1 MKVKELATI
10 MMVLTTMIFTSCDEH
25 RNFPDTGMKV
35 GHILCTDGNVHS
47 IEEVKTK
54 KKEPIAVIFYIN
66 QSEDVEGNGYAVY
79 LRDLPPTTF
88 ADSLGITQG
97 TSTSLTSFDGNAN
110 TFSIYN
116 TKDTHSPLAEDVFQL
131 WQYGQSAYI
140 PSVAQLRL
148 LYSIKHIVNPYIID
162 CGGSPIPDVAD
173 ECWYWT
179 STEVSGQS
187 SAKAWLYSLGSG
199 MIQETPKNQRH
210 KARPIVTLNK

>member
-10 MMVLTTMIFTSCDEH
+10 MMVLTIMIFTSCDEH
-25 RNFPDTGMKV
+25 RDFPDTGMKV

-54 KKEPIAVIFYIN
+54 KKEPIAVVFYIN

-79 LRDLPPTTF
+79 LRDLPPTAF

-97 TSTSLTSFDGNAN
+97 TSTSLTAFDGNAN

-148 LYSIKHIVNPYIID
+148 L
-162 CGGSPIPDVAD
+162 
-173 ECWYWT
+173 
-179 STEVSGQS
+179 
-187 SAKAWLYSLGSG
+187 
-199 MIQETPKNQRH
+199 
-210 KARPIVTLNK
+210 